1 MKKSLIFLFLLSA
14 LIVCKGEK
22 QNEEQSAVAGE
33 SAKKSTPTPSAV
45 YREKEALDDL
55 KTGKDADGT
64 QEQFK
69 PFFSAKTGT
78 LKIGRLLEYKVDLA
92 FQTKDFGAAR
102 RFLLQLS
109 DKYGFVQSTNFDT
122 YLDVSSP
129 TMTVVIHV
137 KSSDLYQVL
146 LELDK
151 LGTLTH
157 ENIQVED
164 HTEAFELEKIHAR
177 REKTRM
183 VRRGEL
189 VSRLPSKGAVEAEE
203 LLGQS
208 EDAADSAEFEKWK
221 ILDRVQWAKISIRID
236 GPEKPKGVEVP
247 NFKDV
252 FTDLIELFLRLIVLL
267 IYSIP
272 FLILATGAFFLF
284 RFARNRW
291 FKKN

>member
-1 MKKSLIFLFLLSA
+1 MKKSLIFLFLLSM
-14 LIVCKGEK
+14 LLTCKGEK
-22 QNEEQSAVAGE
+22 QSDAQGFAGE
-33 SAKKSTPTPSAV
+33 EASKKSAPTPSAV
-45 YREKEALDDL
+45 YQAKEDVADV

-64 QEQFK
+64 PGQFK
-69 PFFSAKTGT
+69 PFVSSKIGT

-109 DKYGFVQSTNFDT
+109 DKYGFVQSTNFDNYDDT
-122 YLDVSSP
+122 SSS
-129 TMTVVIHV
+129 TMTAVLHV

-151 LGTLTH
+151 IGTLTH

-164 HTEAFELEKIHAR
+164 HTEAFELEQIHAR
-177 REKTRM
+177 REKIRTA
-183 VRRGEL
+183 RRGEL
-189 VSRLPSKGAVEAEE
+189 TSRLPSKAAVEAEE

-221 ILDRVQWAKISIRID
+221 ILDRVQWAKISIRLD
-236 GPEKPKGVEVP
+236 GPEKPKGVNVP
-247 NFKDV
+247 NFRDV
-252 FTDLIELFLRLIVLL
+252 FTDLVELFLRLIVLA

-272 FLILATGAFFLF
+272 FVILAVGGFFLF
-284 RFARNRW
+284 KYIRNRRS
-291 FKKN
+291 KKD